1 MSLRASIPSLHYSN
15 SLFALLLALM
25 CGLRAEAGAQSLV
38 KVPFPYSPINASA
51 LPFFIA
57 KDAKIYEKYGLDVDP
72 VFVGASALIIQSM
85 LSGAANVAGFG
96 GPAIVT
102 NLLRGGD
109 IITVAAMTPLTISLV
124 ARPGIDRVEDLKGKK
139 VGLTRFGGIPHFA
152 LQLILDRYN
161 MKDVTIL
168 QMGTQSEAEIGLRRG
183 VIDGA
188 VLSPPQLYLLQ
199 RDGFRELVGAQD
211 YTKLGIKFISG
222 GIAARRSY
230 AVKNRDVIVRMIKA
244 TYEGVKVIFTQEALA
259 KKILA
264 KYTRQT
270 NQEIIDKLHK
280 FATETI
286 PRDPTIPREAIANM
300 ARLMGEFGIAEK
312 AQISATPAEAY
323 FDNSY
328 VDEAKQS
335 GFFKELW
342 K

>member
-1 MSLRASIPSLHYSN
+1 MKLRANAPSLDYSRFV
-15 SLFALLLALM
+15 LVLALTVVT
-25 CGLRAEAGAQSLV
+25 GIVSELRAQSLI

-57 KDAKIYEKYGLDVDP
+57 KDTKLYEKYGLDVDP
-72 VFVGASALIIQSM
+72 VFVGASQLIIQSM

-102 NLLRGGD
+102 NVLRGGD

-124 ARPGIDRVEDLKGKK
+124 AHPSIQRVEELKGKK
-139 VGLTRFGGIPHFA
+139 VGISRLGGIPHFA
-152 LQLILDRYN
+152 IQLILDRYN

-168 QMGTQSEAEIGLRRG
+168 QMGTQSEAEVGLRRG
-183 VIDGA
+183 AIDAA

-211 YTKLGIKFISG
+211 YTKLGIKFLSG

-230 AVKNRDVIVRMIKA
+230 AVKNRDVIARMIKA
-244 TYEGVKVIFTQEALA
+244 TFEGVKVIFTQEALA
-259 KKILA
+259 KRILS

-270 NQEIIDKLHK
+270 NPEILDKLHK

-286 PRDPTIPREAIANM
+286 PRDPTIPREAIVNM
-300 ARLMGEFGIAEK
+300 SRLMGEFGIVEK
-312 AQISATPAEAY
+312 AQVSATTPEAY

-328 VDEAKQS
+328 VDEVKQS

>member
-1 MSLRASIPSLHYSN
+1 MLQPNTPLLHRCGFVLVFVFVHWLSMPV
-15 SLFALLLALM
+15 STQAQALT
-25 CGLRAEAGAQSLV
+25 

-51 LPFFIA
+51 LPFFVA
-57 KDAKIYEKYGLDVDP
+57 KDMKIYEKYGLDVDP

-96 GPAIVT
+96 GPAVVT
-102 NLLRGGD
+102 NVLRGGD
-109 IITVAAMTPLTISLV
+109 VITVAAMTPLTISLV
-124 ARPGIDRVEDLKGKK
+124 TRPAIERVEDLKGKK
-139 VGLTRFGGIPHFA
+139 VGITRLGGIPHFA
-152 LQLILDRYN
+152 LQLILDRYA
-161 MKDVTIL
+161 MKDVAIL
-168 QMGTQSEAEIGLRRG
+168 QMGSQTEAEIGLRRG

-211 YTKLGIKFISG
+211 YVRLGIKFLSG

-230 AVKNRDVIVRMIKA
+230 AVKNRDVIVRVIKA
-244 TYEGVKVIFTQEALA
+244 TWEGIKVIFTQDALA

-270 NQEIIDKLHK
+270 NPEILDKLHK
-280 FATETI
+280 FAVDTL
-286 PRDPTIPREAIANM
+286 PREPTIPREAIVNM
-300 ARLMGEFGIAEK
+300 ARLMGEFAIVEK
-312 AQISATPAEAY
+312 SAVSATPADAY

-328 VDEAKQS
+328 ADEVKQS
-335 GFFKELW
+335 GFLKELW

>member
-1 MSLRASIPSLHYSN
+1 MNLRPTTPSLQYSRFV
-15 SLFALLLALM
+15 LVLM
-25 CGLRAEAGAQSLV
+25 LVVVTGIVSELRAQSLL

-57 KDAKIYEKYGLDVDP
+57 KDIKLYEKYGLDVEP
-72 VFVGASALIIQSM
+72 VFVGASQLIIQSM

-102 NLLRGGD
+102 NVLRGGD

-124 ARPGIDRVEDLKGKK
+124 TRPGIERVEDLKGKK
-139 VGLTRFGGIPHFA
+139 VGISRLGGIPHFA
-152 LQLILDRYN
+152 IQLILDRYN
-161 MKDVTIL
+161 MKDVAIL
-168 QMGTQSEAEIGLRRG
+168 QMGTQTEAEVGLRRG
-183 VIDGA
+183 AIDGA

-211 YTKLGIKFISG
+211 YTKLGIKFLSG

-230 AVKNRDVIVRMIKA
+230 AVKNRDVIARMIKG
-244 TYEGVKVIFTQEALA
+244 TFEGVKVIFTQEALA
-259 KKILA
+259 KKILS

-270 NQEIIDKLHK
+270 SPEILDKLHK
-280 FATETI
+280 FATETL

-300 ARLMGEFGIAEK
+300 SRLMGEFGIVEK
-312 AQISATPAEAY
+312 ALVSATPPEAY

-328 VDEAKQS
+328 VDEVKQS
-335 GFFKELW
+335 GFLKELW
-342 K
+342 R